1 MIQLTFNMPEAV
13 RLYQKEVC
21 ASSFIPYA
29 CHYNDETILTRN
41 GELIQFLR
49 VQGFAAENADLNE
62 VDFRKTLRNV
72 LFKSIANPQYALWF
86 HTIRKRQ
93 RAYPEGGFSSGF
105 TQDLNSNWKKK
116 SHGHPFFE
124 NQLTISIV
132 RQSQGGTVRGFQNLL
147 DAISH
152 RADHANRRDELAGA
166 CRDLTDVRRRF
177 EAALA
182 DYGPRALTI
191 RRSPKGRFSE
201 PQAFLS
207 RLLNLED
214 RPVLV
219 SPMDISRYLPTKRL
233 FFGPNAIEC
242 RGATGRKLA
251 AIICIKEYGAETA
264 AGMLDRFF
272 ELPFEWVI
280 SQSFLFCH
288 RQAAVGKM
296 QKQQRLLEKSE
307 DPAVSQMA
315 EIGQALDDASSGAAA
330 FGDHHLTVMP
340 VAESLEELNDAVAAI
355 ESELMNLGIMSVRE
369 DLNMEPAYWA
379 QLPANAQYI
388 ARRSTLSTANLAG
401 FASLHNFP
409 SGRLTGNHWG
419 PAVTVLETQSGT
431 PYFFNF
437 HVGDVGHTTIMGPTG
452 SGKTVLV
459 NFLCA
464 QAQKYR
470 CRLFFFDKDRG
481 AEIFVRAIGGTYSIL
496 GGGQSSGFNPLQ
508 LPDTAENRT
517 FLIEWLQSL
526 VTTLNEP
533 FTSQDLDRISH
544 AVSGNFKLAPEDR
557 TLAKIA
563 PFLGMPGPG
572 TLAGRLAMWH
582 SDGALKNLFGSERDV
597 LNLSNRIAGFE
608 MGPILQ
614 SRQAL
619 APVLLYLFHRIHLV
633 LDGTPTMIV
642 LDEAWALLDN
652 PVFAPKIKDWLK
664 TLRKLNALVVFSTQS
679 VEDASKSSISDTL
692 VQQSATQIYL
702 PNAKATDTYRTA
714 FKVTER
720 ELQIVRELDPASR
733 SFLIKQG
740 KDAVVARLD
749 LSGMKEAIS
758 VLSGRAETVRKLDAI
773 RARVGDDPAVWLPI
787 YLEVENEHHI
797 RAA

>member
-1 MIQLTFNMPEAV
+1 MIQLTFNMPEAA
-13 RLYQKEVC
+13 RLYQKEVL
-21 ASSFIPYA
+21 ASDFIPYA

-41 GELIQFLR
+41 DELVQVLR
-49 VQGFAAENADLNE
+49 LEGFAAENADIHE
-62 VDFRKTLRNV
+62 VDFRKALRNV
-72 LFKSIANPQYALWF
+72 LFKSIANPQYGLWF
-86 HTIRKRQ
+86 HTIRRRQ
-93 RAYPEGGFSSGF
+93 PACPQGTFTTGFAR
-105 TQDLNSNWKKK
+105 DLNERWKKR
-116 SHGHPFFE
+116 SQAQPFFE
-124 NQLTISIV
+124 NQLTVSIV
-132 RQSQGGTVRGFQNLL
+132 RQCQGGSVRGFHKFL
-147 DAISH
+147 DSLSH
-152 RADHANRRDELAGA
+152 RADQAHRRNELARA

-191 RRSPKGRFSE
+191 KRSPMGRFSE

-219 SPMDISRYLPTKRL
+219 SPMDIARTLPSKRL

-242 RGATGRKLA
+242 RGATGKKLA
-251 AIICIKEYGAETA
+251 AVISIKEYGPETA
-264 AGMLDRFF
+264 AGMLDGFF
-272 ELPFEWVI
+272 KLPFEWVI
-280 SQSFLFCH
+280 TQSFLYSH

-296 QKQQRLLEKSE
+296 QKQRRLLEKSE

-315 EIGQALDDASSGAAA
+315 EIGQALDDATAGATA
-330 FGDHHLTVMP
+330 FGDHHLTIMP
-340 VAESLEELNDAVAAI
+340 VANSLDELNDAVAAI
-355 ESELMNLGIMSVRE
+355 ESELMNLGIIAVRE
-369 DLNMEPAYWA
+369 DLNMEPAFWA

-388 ARRSTLSTANLAG
+388 ARRSTVSTANLAG

-409 SGRLTGNHWG
+409 SGRLAGNHWG
-419 PAVTVLETQSGT
+419 PAVTVFETQSGT

-437 HVGDVGHTTIMGPTG
+437 HVGDVGHTTVIGPTG

-470 CRLFFFDKDRG
+470 CRLYFFDKDRG
-481 AEIFVRAIGGTYSIL
+481 AEIFLRSIGGTYSIL

-508 LPDTAENRT
+508 LPDTPENRT
-517 FLIEWLQSL
+517 FLMEWLQSL
-526 VTTLNEP
+526 VTTLGEP
-533 FTSQDLDRISH
+533 FTSQDSDRVAQ
-544 AVSGNFKLAPEDR
+544 AVNGNYKLAPADR
-557 TLAKIA
+557 TIAKVA

-582 SDGALKNLFGSERDV
+582 TGGALPNLFASEHDV
-597 LNLSNRIAGFE
+597 LNLSNGIAGFE

-652 PVFAPKIKDWLK
+652 PIFAPKIKDWLK
-664 TLRKLNALVVFSTQS
+664 TFRKLNALVVFATQS
-679 VEDASKSSISDTL
+679 VEDASKSAISDTL

-702 PNAKATDTYRTA
+702 PNSKATETYQTA
-714 FKVTER
+714 FKLSER

-733 SFLIKQG
+733 CFLIKQG
-740 KDAVVARLD
+740 KEAVVARLD
-749 LSGMKEAIS
+749 LSGMKDAIS

-773 RARVGDDPAVWLPI
+773 RAKVGDDPSIWLPI
-787 YLEVENEHHI
+787 YLDDYHETQV

>member
-1 MIQLTFNMPEAV
+1 MIQLTFNLPEAA
-13 RLYQKEVC
+13 RLYRKEVL
-21 ASSFIPYA
+21 ASNFVPYA
-29 CHYNDETILTRN
+29 CHYNDDTILTKN
-41 GELIQFLR
+41 NELIQFLR
-49 VQGFAAENADLNE
+49 IEGLAAENLDGDD
-62 VDFRKTLRNV
+62 VDFKKRLRNV
-72 LFKSIANPQYALWF
+72 LFKSIASPLYGLWF
-86 HTIRKRQ
+86 HTIRSRQ
-93 RAYPEGGFSSGF
+93 IAYPAGDFRPGFA
-105 TQDLNSNWKKK
+105 QDLNERWKKK
-116 SHGHPFFE
+116 SQGQPFFKNE
-124 NQLTISIV
+124 LTLSIV
-132 RQSQGGTVRGFQNLL
+132 RQCQGGTVRGFHKLL
-147 DAISH
+147 DSLSH
-152 RADHANRRDELAGA
+152 RTDEANRREELARA

-191 RRSPKGRFSE
+191 RRSPTGRFSE

-219 SPMDISRYLPTKRL
+219 SPMDISRYLPSKRL

-242 RGATGRKLA
+242 RGAVNRKLA
-251 AIICIKEYGAETA
+251 AIVSIKEYGAETA
-264 AGMLDRFF
+264 AGMLDHFF
-272 ELPFEWVI
+272 ALPFEWVI
-280 SQSFLFCH
+280 TQSFLFSH
-288 RQAAVGKM
+288 RQEAVGKM

-307 DPAVSQMA
+307 DPAISQMT
-315 EIGQALDDASSGAAA
+315 EIGQALDDAASGACA

-340 VAESLEELNDAVAAI
+340 IADSLEELNDAVAAI
-355 ESELMNLGIMSVRE
+355 ESELMNVGIVAVRE

-388 ARRSTLSTANLAG
+388 ARRSTVSTANLAG

-409 SGRLTGNHWG
+409 SGRLTGSHWG

-437 HVGDVGHTTIMGPTG
+437 HTADVGHTTVIGPTG

-481 AEIFVRAIGGTYSIL
+481 AEIFIRALGGTYSIL
-496 GGGQSSGFNPLQ
+496 GGGQPSGFNPLQ

-517 FLIEWLQSL
+517 FLLEWLQSL
-526 VTTLNEP
+526 VTTLGEP
-533 FTSQDLDRISH
+533 CTSQDLDRLSQAIN
-544 AVSGNFKLAPEDR
+544 GNYKLAPEDR

-563 PFLGMPGPG
+563 PFLGLPGPG

-582 SDGALKNLFGSERDV
+582 SEGGFKNLFGSERDV
-597 LNLSNRIAGFE
+597 LNLWNGVAGFE
-608 MGPILQ
+608 MGPLLQ

-619 APVLLYLFHRIHLV
+619 APTLLYLFHRIHQV

-652 PVFAPKIKDWLK
+652 PIFAPKIKDWLK
-664 TLRKLNALVVFSTQS
+664 TLRKLNALVIFATQS

-692 VQQSATQIYL
+692 LQQSATQIFL
-702 PNAKATDTYRTA
+702 PNAKAGDTYRTA
-714 FKVTER
+714 FRLSDR
-720 ELQIVRELDPASR
+720 EAQIVQELDPATR
-733 SFLIKQG
+733 AFLIKQG
-740 KDAVVARLD
+740 KDALVARLD
-749 LSGMKEAIS
+749 LSRLTDTIS
-758 VLSGRAETVRKLDAI
+758 ILSGRAETVLRLDGI
-773 RARVGDDPAVWLPI
+773 RAKVGDDPTAWMPI
-787 YLEVENEHHI
+787 FLGGQHEKHV